1 MSKYIIKNCP
11 AYQKVGVRG
20 SNGKITVIEEVE
32 NYCLKEVNNCVAC
45 TDCLLKQVIERCKQS
60 LNYSSKE
67 PYELGRTNMAGVIL
81 AYFEIEE
88 C

>member
-1 MSKYIIKNCP
+1 MKYIVKNCP
-11 AYQKVGVRG
+11 ALYGVDDG
-20 SNGKITVIEEVE
+20 FLCSGFDEEE
-32 NYCLKEVNNCVAC
+32 GYCINHS
-45 TDCLLKQVIERCKQS
+45 DCLLKQVIERCKQS

-88 C
+88 CEEWKNIK